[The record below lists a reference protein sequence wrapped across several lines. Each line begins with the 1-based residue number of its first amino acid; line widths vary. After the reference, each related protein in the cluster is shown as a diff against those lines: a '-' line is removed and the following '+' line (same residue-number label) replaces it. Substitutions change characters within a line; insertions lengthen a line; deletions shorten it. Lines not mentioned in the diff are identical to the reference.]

1 VIGLDTNILLRYL
14 MQDDVAQAARAK
26 DLIEQQLSEEEP
38 GFVSVVVMAETAWVL
53 ERSYGQTSMDIAAA
67 IERFLQIDAITVE
80 HAQEVFIAVTALRQG
95 RGTFAD
101 ALIGEL
107 GRRAGCTSTMTF
119 DRKALRLPH
128 FAAL

>member
-1 VIGLDTNILLRYL
+1 MIGLDTNILLRYL